1 MEHNLFILIDY
12 TTISAGDEA
21 ASFVKQYGLGTLI
34 GNNTAGEGR
43 TGSYLTAVLPNSRL
57 VFNYNFG
64 YNSIDDKDNSVYG
77 TAQDIYIQNGIE
89 EYIKKLSPDNS
100 LSFENRL
107 KWDSILI
114 ETLEIIKERAN
125 AK

>member
-1 MEHNLFILIDY
+1 M
-12 TTISAGDEA
+12 
-21 ASFVKQYGLGTLI
+21 ASFVKQYSLGTLI

-64 YNSIDDKDNSVYG
+64 YNGIDGKDNSVYG
-77 TAQDIYIQNGIE
+77 TAPDIYSQNGIE
-89 EYIKKLSPDNS
+89 QYIKKLALDNS

-107 KWDSILI
+107 IWDNVLI
-114 ETLEIIKERAN
+114 ETLELIKEKAN
-125 AK
+125 AE